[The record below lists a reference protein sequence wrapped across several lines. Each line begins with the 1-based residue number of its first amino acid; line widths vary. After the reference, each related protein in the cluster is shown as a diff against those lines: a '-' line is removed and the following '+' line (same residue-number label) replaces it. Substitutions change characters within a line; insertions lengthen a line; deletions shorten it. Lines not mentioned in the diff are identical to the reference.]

1 MRLLSVSHCD
11 FSFHDE
17 SLAKSHVSY
26 FCEHL
31 VRLFVSSVV
40 THSADPSGRI
50 EMHVYGFVRKSFF
63 YGVAHLMRFCSVC
76 SCVSPGKGL
85 HSISHHLSSVAHY
98 LSVVSLVQVIII
110 WVLLWCVFSCFVVL
124 RFSVS
129 AVVVLRFTVSAV
141 VVLRFVWC
149 SSLIVVSLWVG
160 TITVYEFFYLAAVC
174 NGYSRLVIPYLLQS
188 GGVSY
193 HSV

>member
-1 MRLLSVSHCD
+1 MKAEKLLPAAGFAC
-11 FSFHDE
+11 FA
-17 SLAKSHVSY
+17 AKELGDI
-26 FCEHL
+26 F
-31 VRLFVSSVV
+31 
-40 THSADPSGRI
+40 P
-50 EMHVYGFVRKSFF
+50 K
-63 YGVAHLMRFCSVC
+63 
-76 SCVSPGKGL
+76 
-85 HSISHHLSSVAHY
+85 LSSVAHD

-160 TITVYEFFYLAAVC
+160 AITVYEFFYLAALC

-188 GGVSY
+188 GGECLCLCLQAEAQHYCQYVG
-193 HSV
+193 